1 MDDDVSRN
9 LPELTDEELIS
20 TAREFARNREQ
31 LSMLMASV
39 LEALEGIVN
48 YLEKYAKAADAR
60 DDLLTARMTLHQSV
74 MDLLGTLKDVVAE
87 NTVAINAN
95 TERLEKFL
103 TKFELYF
110 GTERG
115 LELEN

>member
-1 MDDDVSRN
+1 MDDSTEDV
-9 LPELTDEELIS
+9 PALTDDELIS

-31 LSMLMASV
+31 FSELMVAV
-39 LEALEGIVN
+39 MEQLTGIAN
-48 YLEKYAKAADAR
+48 YLQAYAKAADTR
-60 DDLLTARMTLHQSV
+60 DELLGARMTLHTTAV
-74 MDLLGTLKDVVAE
+74 DLIGSLKDVLAE
-87 NTVAINAN
+87 NTVALNSN

-103 TKFELYF
+103 TKFEMYF